1 MNLTTRQI
9 ARLLVVL
16 REPRCLEYNVMDAN
30 EDIFKLLT
38 NEFVKRTSGKTLDF
52 LQVVYK
58 DWCDKHGLP
67 HVSTCEQGGGLTT
80 EQYWWIEEFDV
91 LWNQAQETEAA
102 NVDGFLMGEYN
113 ELEEQ

>member
-38 NEFVKRTSGKTLDF
+38 TEFVKRTSGKTLDF
-52 LQVVYK
+52 LQEVYV
-58 DWCDKHGLP
+58 DYCDKHGLD
-67 HVSTCEQGGGLTT
+67 HVSTCEQSGLTT
-80 EQYWWIEEFDV
+80 EQWKWIEEFNV
-91 LWNQAQETEAA
+91 LWDQAQATEAA
-102 NVDGFLMGEYN
+102 NVDGFLNNEYN

>member
-16 REPRCLEYNVMDAN
+16 REPNVPEQVD
-30 EDIFKLLT
+30 DIFQLLT
-38 NEFVKRTSGKTLDF
+38 TEFVKRTGGKTLDF
-52 LQVVYK
+52 LQEVYK
-58 DWCDKHGLP
+58 DYCDKHGLD
-67 HVSTCEQGGGLTT
+67 HVSTCEQRGLTT
-80 EQYWWIEEFDV
+80 EQWKWIEEFDV
-91 LWNQAQETEAA
+91 LWNQAQATEAA

>member
-16 REPRCLEYNVMDAN
+16 REPNIPEQVD
-30 EDIFKLLT
+30 DIFQLLT
-38 NEFVKRTSGKTLDF
+38 TEFVKRTGGKTLDF
-52 LQVVYK
+52 LQGVYK
-58 DWCDKHGLP
+58 DYCDKHGLD
-67 HVSTCEQGGGLTT
+67 HVSTCEQRGLTT
-80 EQYWWIEEFDV
+80 EQWKWIEEFDV
-91 LWNQAQETEAA
+91 LWDQAQATEAA

>member
-16 REPRCLEYNVMDAN
+16 REPNIPEQVD
-30 EDIFKLLT
+30 DIFQLLT
-38 NEFVKRTSGKTLDF
+38 TEFVKRTGGKTLDF
-52 LQVVYK
+52 LQEVYV
-58 DWCDKHGLP
+58 DYCDKHGLD
-67 HVSTCEQGGGLTT
+67 HVSTCEQRGLTT
-80 EQYWWIEEFDV
+80 EQWKWIEEFDV
-91 LWNQAQETEAA
+91 LWDQAQATEAA

>member
-16 REPRCLEYNVMDAN
+16 REPNIPEQVD
-30 EDIFKLLT
+30 DIFQLLT
-38 NEFVKRTSGKTLDF
+38 TEFVKRTGGKTLDF
-52 LQVVYK
+52 LQGVYK
-58 DWCDKHGLP
+58 DYCDKHGLD
-67 HVSTCEQGGGLTT
+67 HVSTCEQRGLTT
-80 EQYWWIEEFDV
+80 EQWKWIEEFDV
-91 LWNQAQETEAA
+91 LWVQAQATEAA

>member
-16 REPRCLEYNVMDAN
+16 REPNIPEQVD
-30 EDIFKLLT
+30 DIFQLLT
-38 NEFVKRTSGKTLDF
+38 TEFVKRTGGKTLDF
-52 LQVVYK
+52 LQEVYK
-58 DWCDKHGLP
+58 DYCDKHGLD
-67 HVSTCEQGGGLTT
+67 HVSTCEQRGLTT
-80 EQYWWIEEFDV
+80 EQWKWIEEFNV
-91 LWNQAQETEAA
+91 LWDQAQANEAA

>member
-38 NEFVKRTSGKTLDF
+38 TEFVKRTSGKTLDF
-52 LQVVYK
+52 LQEVYV
-58 DWCDKHGLP
+58 DYCDKHGLD
-67 HVSTCEQGGGLTT
+67 HVSTCEQSGLTT
-80 EQYWWIEEFDV
+80 EQWKWIEEFNV
-91 LWNQAQETEAA
+91 LWDQAQANEAA
-102 NVDGFLMGEYN
+102 NVDGWLHNDYN

>member
-16 REPRCLEYNVMDAN
+16 REPNIPEQVD
-30 EDIFKLLT
+30 DIFQLLT
-38 NEFVKRTSGKTLDF
+38 TEFVKRTGGKTLDF
-52 LQVVYK
+52 LQEVYV
-58 DWCDKHGLP
+58 DYCDKHGLD
-67 HVSTCEQGGGLTT
+67 HVSTCEQSGLTT
-80 EQYWWIEEFDV
+80 EQWKWIEEFNV
-91 LWNQAQETEAA
+91 LWDQAQANEAA

>member
-16 REPRCLEYNVMDAN
+16 REPNIPEQVD
-30 EDIFKLLT
+30 DIFQLLT
-38 NEFVKRTSGKTLDF
+38 TEFVKRTGGKTLDF
-52 LQVVYK
+52 LQEVYK
-58 DWCDKHGLP
+58 DYCDKHGLD
-67 HVSTCEQGGGLTT
+67 HVSTCEQSGLTT
-80 EQYWWIEEFDV
+80 EQWKWIEEFNV
-91 LWNQAQETEAA
+91 LWDQAQATEAA

>member
-16 REPRCLEYNVMDAN
+16 REPNTPEHVD
-30 EDIFKLLT
+30 DIFQLLT
-38 NEFVKRTSGKTLDF
+38 TEFVKRTSSKTLDF
-52 LQVVYK
+52 LQEVYV
-58 DWCDKHGLP
+58 DYCDKHGLD
-67 HVSTCEQGGGLTT
+67 HVSACEQRNLTT
-80 EQYWWIEEFDV
+80 KQWAWLAEFDV
-91 LWNQAQETEAA
+91 LWEQAQNTEAA

>member
-38 NEFVKRTSGKTLDF
+38 TEFVKRTSGKTLDF
-52 LQVVYK
+52 LQEVYV
-58 DWCDKHGLP
+58 DYCDKHGLD
-67 HVSTCEQGGGLTT
+67 HVSACEQRNLTT
-80 EQYWWIEEFDV
+80 KQWAWLAEFDV
-91 LWNQAQETEAA
+91 LWEQAQNTEAA